1 MHAPTQCELTHSWS
15 KYVSDLGTKTLHYL
29 LKMDDNPPLTPPKE
43 IRGEGKSSKE
53 DPSIDKVR
61 KSAGKPASQKG
72 GKRPSTAQAPKDSAN
87 EGSSAVSL
95 NSWFR
100 YC

>member
-1 MHAPTQCELTHSWS
+1 MHAPTQCKLTPSWS
-15 KYVSDLGTKTLHYL
+15 KYVFDLRTKTLHYF

-43 IRGEGKSSKE
+43 IRGEEKSSKE

-61 KSAGKPASQKG
+61 KSAEKPASQKG
-72 GKRPSTAQAPKDSAN
+72 GKRPSAHQAPKDSAN

>member
-1 MHAPTQCELTHSWS
+1 MHAPTQCKLTPSWS
-15 KYVSDLGTKTLHYL
+15 KYVFDPGTKTLHL
-29 LKMDDNPPLTPPKE
+29 LKMYENPPVTPPKE
-43 IRGEGKSSKE
+43 VRGEEKSCKE

-72 GKRPSTAQAPKDSAN
+72 GKRPSTTQAPKDSAN

>member
-1 MHAPTQCELTHSWS
+1 MHAPTQCKLTPSWS
-15 KYVSDLGTKTLHYL
+15 KYVFDLRTKTLHYL

-43 IRGEGKSSKE
+43 IRGEEKSPKE

-61 KSAGKPASQKG
+61 KSAEKPASQKG
-72 GKRPSTAQAPKDSAN
+72 GKRPSAHQAPKDSAN